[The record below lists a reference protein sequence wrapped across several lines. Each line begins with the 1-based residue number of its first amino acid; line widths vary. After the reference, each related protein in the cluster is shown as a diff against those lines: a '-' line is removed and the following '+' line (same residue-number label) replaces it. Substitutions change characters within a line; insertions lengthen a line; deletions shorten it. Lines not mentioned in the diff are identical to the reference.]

1 MPQSLW
7 ELRDRI
13 LDAVVGIDE
22 GVLRGVSYVTRLHS
36 DVTCAASP
44 VEGTSSSC
52 EKKKTRLLGKCYE
65 ANRLLK
71 YDRNKILQ
79 AFKIL

>member
-13 LDAVVGIDE
+13 LDAVVGIDD
-22 GVLRGVSYVTRLHS
+22 GVLRGVSYVTRLHA
-36 DVTCAASP
+36 DVTRAASP

-52 EKKKTRLLGKCYE
+52 EKKTWMLGQCYE

-71 YDRNKILQ
+71 
-79 AFKIL
+79 

>member
-13 LDAVVGIDE
+13 LDAVVGIDD
-22 GVLRGVSYVTRLHS
+22 GVLRGVSYVTRLHA
-36 DVTCAASP
+36 DVTRAASP

-52 EKKKTRLLGKCYE
+52 EKKT
-65 ANRLLK
+65 
-71 YDRNKILQ
+71 
-79 AFKIL
+79 